1 MGSFNKYFKSLLLF
15 VFFIF
20 IVLYIFSFS
29 TFTTFT
35 SFVDEEIVIFIA
47 IGLVSYFFLK
57 INLKELSSGVDSRIA
72 LIENEFKKNYKL
84 AIENLVILESVFQKS
99 KNLSTS
105 IQKNFNFF
113 FNEFI
118 FFKFNDL
125 EDRFFKEL
133 FLLPKINF
141 LKVDFI
147 VLINS
152 KKDYKNSI
160 VTKTFDLWNQK
171 SLFKSNF
178 LIKNS
183 I

>member
-1 MGSFNKYFKSLLLF
+1 MKKLLYLLLLDWYH
-15 VFFIF
+15 I
-20 IVLYIFSFS
+20 
-29 TFTTFT
+29 
-35 SFVDEEIVIFIA
+35 
-47 IGLVSYFFLK
+47 FLK
-57 INLKELSSGVDSRIA
+57 LNLKELSAGVDSRII

-84 AIENLVILESVFQKS
+84 AVENLIALESVFQKS
-99 KNLSTS
+99 KNLSS
-105 IQKNFNFF
+105 NIQKNFNFF

-147 VLINS
+147 SLINS
-152 KKDYKNSI
+152 KKDYKISI

>member
-1 MGSFNKYFKSLLLF
+1 MNKFNKYFRRLFSL

-20 IVLYIFSFS
+20 IVLYVFSFS
-29 TFTTFT
+29 NFTTFT

-57 INLKELSSGVDSRIA
+57 LNLKELSAGINSRIM

-84 AIENLVILESVFQKS
+84 AVENLITLESVFQKT
-99 KNLSTS
+99 KNLSIS

-113 FNEFI
+113 FSEFV

-141 LKVDFI
+141 LKVDFSA
-147 VLINS
+147 LINA

-160 VTKTFDLWNQK
+160 ITKTFDLWNQK